1 MHKRRVLVTEVRNY
15 RYLLLLTIL
24 ISGCEK
30 KRSDLEADKVDS
42 LKEKFWTKDF
52 KFLKYKVQSANNGY
66 GKKLFVDSLNY
77 KIYRGYFP
85 GDSTKLIH
93 EHQEDLLNDTAFYK
107 EYYLNGMLKESSS
120 MTYRSRIPIKKHRF
134 YDKKGNLIKEID
146 YEKNMT
152 VNLDNAVKI
161 AENEGM
167 KKPFEIGVSADS
179 LLWEIL
185 VWKNIKFDST
195 TNRGIDK
202 GLGLSIDRTSGRT
215 SLIERK
221 RRFIY

>member
-1 MHKRRVLVTEVRNY
+1 MGPY
-15 RYLLLLTIL
+15 RYLLILTIL
-24 ISGCEK
+24 ISACEK
-30 KRSDLEADKVDS
+30 KRVDPEADKVDS
-42 LKEKFWTKDF
+42 LKEKFWTKEF
-52 KFLKYKVQSANNGY
+52 EFRKYKVESANNGY
-66 GKKLFVDSLNY
+66 GKKQFIDSLNF

-93 EHQEDLLNDTAFYK
+93 EHEEDLLNDTAVYK
-107 EYYLNGMLKESSS
+107 EYYLNGMLKESSI
-120 MTYRSRIPIKKHRF
+120 MTYRNRVPIKKHRF

-146 YEKNMT
+146 YESNIT
-152 VNLDNAVKI
+152 VNFDKAVEI

-185 VWKNIKFDST
+185 VWKNIAFDST

-202 GLGLSIDRTSGRT
+202 GLGLSIDRTNGRT
-215 SLIERK
+215 SLIARK
-221 RRFIY
+221 RRFVY

>member
-1 MHKRRVLVTEVRNY
+1 MGPY
-15 RYLLLLTIL
+15 RYLLILTIL
-24 ISGCEK
+24 ISACEK
-30 KRSDLEADKVDS
+30 KRVDPEADKVDS
-42 LKEKFWTKDF
+42 LKEKFWTKEF
-52 KFLKYKVQSANNGY
+52 EFRKYKVESANNGY
-66 GKKLFVDSLNY
+66 GKKLFIDSLNF

-93 EHQEDLLNDTAFYK
+93 EHEEDLLNDTAVYK
-107 EYYLNGMLKESSS
+107 EYYLNGMLKESSIV
-120 MTYRSRIPIKKHRF
+120 TYRNRVPIKKHRF

-146 YEKNMT
+146 YESTIT
-152 VNLDNAVKI
+152 VNFDKAVEI

-185 VWKNIKFDST
+185 VWKNIEFDST
-195 TNRGIDK
+195 TNKGIDK
-202 GLGLSIDRTSGRT
+202 GLGLLIDRTNGRT

-221 RRFIY
+221 RRFVY